1 MDNTPPGTML
11 WPDAEETISKRAGA
25 EMNARMSAK
34 YFLRV
39 HHGSGH
45 RISPVLGLLGTATPF
60 LRWGMNLCLTGVA
73 EPALQCWN
81 PTNAHGGLVN
91 VVLVQWSRSNRVAV
105 DGEVLR
111 EGFPEGPAL

>member
-1 MDNTPPGTML
+1 
-11 WPDAEETISKRAGA
+11 
-25 EMNARMSAK
+25 MNARMSAK

-45 RISPVLGLLGTATPF
+45 KISPVLGLLGTATPF